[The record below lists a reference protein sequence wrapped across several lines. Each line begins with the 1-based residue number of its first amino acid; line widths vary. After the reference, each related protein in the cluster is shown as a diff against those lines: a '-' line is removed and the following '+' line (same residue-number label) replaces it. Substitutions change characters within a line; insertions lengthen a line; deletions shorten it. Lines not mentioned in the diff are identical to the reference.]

1 VPLDWATTQMN
12 FGNPVRILG
21 ERYSGMGKVEEEVS
35 AYREALE
42 EFAENAVTK
51 WYNIV
56 QQTLDWANAA
66 LTQ

>member
-42 EFAENAVTK
+42 AFCRECRN
-51 WYNIV
+51 
-56 QQTLDWANAA
+56 
-66 LTQ
+66 